1 MVEEQIYNMKLISVL
16 NEVLNIGS
24 EERIHVS
31 EDPIQDLRDL
41 TAQNG
46 VPSDNRPIG
55 KPDGFWYAFGD
66 SWLYFTSHSMRDKYE
81 GSQHAY
87 KVVVD
92 KSKIVSIRNQDM
104 LNDFNREFAFETDNK
119 FTPYLVD
126 WSKVSQKYSGFEIP
140 CYDDLEIKG
149 SRYII
154 KNRWLYNWDIPS
166 GVIWNPNA
174 VLKLKPL
181 GNPKTL
187 KQPRKDY

>member
-1 MVEEQIYNMKLISVL
+1 MKLVSVL

-24 EERIHVS
+24 GERIHVS
-31 EDPIQDLRDL
+31 NNPIEELRDL

-46 VPSDNRPIG
+46 VPSENRPDG

-66 SWLYFTSHSMRDKYE
+66 SWLYWTSMNMSTKNYE
-81 GSQHAY
+81 HAY

-92 KSKIVSIRNQDM
+92 RSKIISIRNQDM
-104 LNDFNREFAFETDNK
+104 LDDFNREFTYETDSK
-119 FTPYLVD
+119 YMPYLVD
-126 WSKVSQKYSGFEIP
+126 WGKVSQRYSGFEIP
-140 CYDDLEIKG
+140 AYDDLEISG
-149 SRYII
+149 DRYII
-154 KNRWLYNWDIPS
+154 RNRWLLNWDIPS

>member
-1 MVEEQIYNMKLISVL
+1 MKLVSVL

-24 EERIHVS
+24 GERIHVS
-31 EDPIQDLRDL
+31 NNPIQELRDL

-46 VPSDNRPIG
+46 VPSENRPDG

-66 SWLYFTSHSMRDKYE
+66 SWLYWTSMNMSTKNYE
-81 GSQHAY
+81 HAY

-92 KSKIVSIRNQDM
+92 RSKIVSIRNQDM
-104 LNDFNREFAFETDNK
+104 LDDFNREFTYETDMRQ
-119 FTPYLVD
+119 FPYLID
-126 WSKVSQKYSGFEIP
+126 WGKVSQRYSGFEIP
-140 CYDDLEIKG
+140 CYDDINFQEI
-149 SRYII
+149 RR
-154 KNRWLYNWDIPS
+154 NRWLYLWDIPS

-187 KQPRKDY
+187 KQPRKNY

>member
-1 MVEEQIYNMKLISVL
+1 MKLVTVL

-24 EERIHVS
+24 GERIHVS
-31 EDPIQDLRDL
+31 SNPMQELRDL

-46 VPSDNRPIG
+46 VPSEDRPIG

-66 SWLYFTSHSMRDKYE
+66 SWLYFTSHSMTGRYDA
-81 GSQHAY
+81 SQHAY

-92 KSKIVSIRNQDM
+92 RSKIVSIRNQDM
-104 LNDFNREFAFETDNK
+104 LDYFNREFSYETDMRD
-119 FTPYLVD
+119 TPYLID
-126 WSKVSQKYSGFEIP
+126 WVKVSQKYSGFEIP

-149 SRYII
+149 STYII
-154 KNRWLYNWDIPS
+154 KNRWLYNWDVPS

-187 KQPRKDY
+187 KQPRKNY

>member
-1 MVEEQIYNMKLISVL
+1 MKLVSVL
-16 NEVLNIGS
+16 NEILNIGS

-31 EDPIQDLRDL
+31 EDPVQELRDL
-41 TAQNG
+41 TVQNG
-46 VPSDNRPIG
+46 VPSENRPDG

-66 SWLYFTSHSMRDKYE
+66 SWLYWTSINNMSTKNYE
-81 GSQHAY
+81 HTY

-104 LNDFNREFAFETDNK
+104 LDDFNREFTYETDSK
-119 FTPYLVD
+119 YMPYLVN
-126 WSKVSQKYSGFEIP
+126 WVKVSQKYSGFEIP
-140 CYDDLEIKG
+140 AYDDLEISG
-149 SRYII
+149 DRYII
-154 KNRWLYNWDIPS
+154 RNRWLLNWDIPS

-187 KQPRKDY
+187 KQPRKNY

>member
-1 MVEEQIYNMKLISVL
+1 MKLVSVL

-24 EERIHVS
+24 GERIHVS
-31 EDPIQDLRDL
+31 NNPVQELRDL

-46 VPSDNRPIG
+46 VPSENRPDG

-66 SWLYFTSHSMRDKYE
+66 SWLYWTSMNMSTKNYE
-81 GSQHAY
+81 HAY

-92 KSKIVSIRNQDM
+92 RSKIVSIRNQDM
-104 LNDFNREFAFETDNK
+104 LDDFNREFTYETDMRQ
-119 FTPYLVD
+119 FPYLID
-126 WSKVSQKYSGFEIP
+126 WGKVSQRYSGFEIP
-140 CYDDLEIKG
+140 CYDDINFQEI
-149 SRYII
+149 RR
-154 KNRWLYNWDIPS
+154 NRWLYLWDIPS

-187 KQPRKDY
+187 KQPRKNY